1 MRRVALAVLL
11 LTLSCSAGTT
21 ARPSASPAPLR
32 TPGVTFTVSPS
43 PSPLSIP
50 SGELLYGVLEPEN
63 QSPDT
68 VAIVGLDGYARAKAP
83 FTRVQLPYVGCAAA
97 VAPPQAYAVGN
108 RIYFLDGNGVVRYLD
123 TKGNL
128 IQVARF
134 PHTDAQQEVSFA
146 VSPDGRRLLGTVLT
160 LPPKPDANSCANG
173 VDFAPGNFTL
183 DVYSADAGQAPTRVN
198 HQSFAQTNAVAAI
211 VSFIGWDATGPI
223 ATNPTAVGTQ
233 GGGPTHW
240 FGHPVRT
247 DMSGKVLGDL
257 GGGGCNATDDLP
269 DGTVACALESST
281 SVRRADGTEI
291 WHASQQLLGGRL
303 APDAQRVVGF
313 GDKGQVAIGADGSV
327 ANLFGEFFVN
337 GWLDNATVIGN
348 FVGGEIGIQKI
359 APPAQGKGQG
369 YQGTFVGVVQRP

>member
-1 MRRVALAVLL
+1 VPSISPLAV
-11 LTLSCSAGTT
+11 
-21 ARPSASPAPLR
+21 
-32 TPGVTFTVSPS
+32 
-43 PSPLSIP
+43 P
-50 SGELLYGVLEPEN
+50 SGELLYGALEPEN

-68 VAIVGLDGYARAKAP
+68 VVIVGLDGYARAKAP

-128 IQVARF
+128 VQVARF

-146 VSPDGRRLLGTVLT
+146 VSPDGRHLLGTVLT
-160 LPPKPDANSCANG
+160 LPPKPSANSCANG
-173 VDFAPGNFTL
+173 VDFAPGDFTL
-183 DVYSADAGQAPTRVN
+183 DVYAVDAGQAPRRVN
-198 HQSFAQTNAVAAI
+198 HQTFAQANAVSAI
-211 VSFIGWDATGPI
+211 VSFIGWDTTGPI

-247 DMSGKVLGDL
+247 DLAGKVAGDL
-257 GGGGCNATDDLP
+257 GGTGCNATDDLP

-291 WHASQQLLGGRL
+291 WHAAQQLLGGRL
-303 APDAQRVVGF
+303 SPDAQHVVGF
-313 GDKGQVAIGADGSV
+313 GDKGQVAVAADGSV

-348 FVGGEIGIQKI
+348 FVGGEVGIQKI
-359 APPAQGKGQG
+359 APLGQGKGQG
-369 YQGTFVGVVQRP
+369 FQATFVGVVQRP